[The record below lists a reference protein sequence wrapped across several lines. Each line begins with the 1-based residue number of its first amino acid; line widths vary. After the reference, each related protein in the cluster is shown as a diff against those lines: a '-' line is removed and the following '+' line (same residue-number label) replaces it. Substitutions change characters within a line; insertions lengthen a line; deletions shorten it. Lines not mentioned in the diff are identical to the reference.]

1 MHFRT
6 ITSNQ
11 EWYKV
16 EIENLTGK
24 SEVVKDIS
32 ATVPAILTRGGG
44 GGGGVLN
51 KKIGSYKCIHTL

>member
-24 SEVVKDIS
+24 SEEVKDIS

-44 GGGGVLN
+44 GA
-51 KKIGSYKCIHTL
+51 K

>member
-32 ATVPAILTRGGG
+32 ASVPAILTRGG